1 MAKKKVWKVLLII
14 FIIIVVLGAAAG
26 TIYYFMSKPKPV
38 SVTTTKVRRADITQT
53 VSATG
58 KIEAEVEVKISSETS
73 GEIILIEVNEGDT
86 VKQGQLLAKIRPDII
101 ETQLDQFQAA
111 ADAAKM
117 EIAVREAEKDRSES
131 NLERIAELYK
141 KEFASKDEFERAQA
155 AYKQAASSYQAAFAR
170 YEQALASLKQIK
182 KNALR
187 TTITSPIDG
196 VVTKLS
202 VEVGETVLGTV
213 QMQGTEMMRISDLSV
228 MNSVVEVDE
237 NDIVLVEIGDTAR
250 VEVDALKDK
259 ILTGYVYEIG
269 HSALISQL
277 GSQDQTTNFEVKIR
291 LTDIDA
297 RLLPGMTCSAK
308 IETETRKDAL
318 VVPLAAVTVRNAAV
332 DRTPDVSEGGIR
344 TANDE
349 SNRISKRPPSVVFI
363 MKGDTAKIQ
372 PVETGISDDNGMYEI
387 KDGLEEGQTII
398 SGSFL
403 TVSKM
408 LQDGMLVQIDSTGGG
423 RKRIYQ

>member
-14 FIIIVVLGAAAG
+14 FIILVVFVGAAG

-86 VKQGQLLAKIRPDII
+86 VKQGQLMAKIRPDII

-131 NLERIAELYK
+131 GLERIAELYK

-155 AYKQAASSYQAAFAR
+155 AYKQAASSYQAALAR

-187 TTITSPIDG
+187 TTITAPMDG

-202 VEVGETVLGTV
+202 VEVGETVVGTA

-228 MNSVVEVDE
+228 MNAVVEVDE
-237 NDIVLVEIGDTAR
+237 NDIVPVEIGDTAR
-250 VEVDALKDK
+250 VEVDALKGK

-297 RLLPGMTCSAK
+297 RLLPGMTCSAN

-344 TANDE
+344 TSNNE
-349 SNRISKRPPSVVFI
+349 SNKISKRPPSVVFI

-387 KDGLEEGQTII
+387 TEGLEEGQTII

-403 TVSKM
+403 TVSKI
-408 LQDGMLVQIDSTGGG
+408 LQDGTLVQIDSTGGG